1 MMSYDSVSREA
12 AYDEQ
17 SLQGCELRDGEYKA
31 NDLAVICLKHCMHVL
46 MFPS

>member
-17 SLQGCELRDGEYKA
+17 SL
-31 NDLAVICLKHCMHVL
+31 AVSYVMENTKPTTSQSSV
-46 MFPS
+46 